1 MGFLWVRVILQ
12 FSTLK
17 AHGDSIKPG
26 AITVSGRIAYAV
38 PESPAAVVLM
48 GCGVDKFAVDMTDI
62 NGVKPYRL
70 INVCRSK
77 ADKAL
82 ADLQRVRTLVP
93 CSRFAA

>member
-17 AHGDSIKPG
+17 AHGDSIKKG

-38 PESPAAVVLM
+38 PESRAAVILM
-48 GCGVDKFAVDMTDI
+48 GCGVDKIAVDFKDV
-62 NGVKPYRL
+62 NGVSSYRV

-82 ADLQRVRTLVP
+82 TDLQRVRKMAP
-93 CSRFAA
+93 CSRFAM